1 MGQRHAHV
9 RLPHDVADRD
19 ALREVPANLR
29 KGLGGAGLPGVLP
42 LGHAAGPV
50 VAVVALQ
57 PAVVVGGLADARGE
71 GEVGIAV
78 AGHVQSS
85 GAVAVDLLQRRLH
98 LPEARHGADVGN
110 LEPQFPLRTGL
121 GHLVDGGK
129 HLIRVVPQVHG
140 DLPTQR
146 HAAVQRRLQLPRIRT
161 RHVAQSQRQP
171 DAAARQRSPDPPAQ
185 PFDLHIIEGRIA
197 IHAARR
203 MPEELVSGKE
213 RQIHRRA
220 VPIHQLQILHGI
232 VHVQPAVAADG
243 GGHAHAQ
250 LGQEDVRL
258 YPPVRHRVLVHVDV
272 DEARA
277 HDAAR
282 RVDHPI
288 RLRTRLHDPSI
299 RNPQIPNLV
308 HTVCGIDHPSIL
320 NSHQHFNSPPQGC
333 TRTRLPRM
341 VFSTAIRGSM

>member
-1 MGQRHAHV
+1 M
-9 RLPHDVADRD
+9 
-19 ALREVPANLR
+19 
-29 KGLGGAGLPGVLP
+29 
-42 LGHAAGPV
+42 
-50 VAVVALQ
+50 
-57 PAVVVGGLADARGE
+57 
-71 GEVGIAV
+71 
-78 AGHVQSS
+78 
-85 GAVAVDLLQRRLH
+85 
-98 LPEARHGADVGN
+98 GN

-146 HAAVQRRLQLPRIRT
+146 HAAVQRRLQLPRIRA

-171 DAAARQRSPDPPAQ
+171 DAAARQRSPDAPAQ
-185 PFDLHIIEGRIA
+185 PFDLRVIQRRIA

-220 VPIHQLQILHGI
+220 IPIHQTEVFHGI

-243 GGHAHAQ
+243 SGHAHAQ
-250 LGQEDVRL
+250 HGEKDVRL
-258 YPPVRHRVLVHVDV
+258 NPPLRHRILVHVDV

-288 RLRTRLHDPSI
+288 RLRARLHDPSI
-299 RNPQIPNLV
+299 RNPQIPNLM
-308 HTVCGIDHPSIL
+308 HAVCGIDHPSIL
-320 NSHQHFNSPPQGC
+320 NFRKHMHSPQGC

-341 VFSTAIRGSM
+341 VFSTAMRGSM